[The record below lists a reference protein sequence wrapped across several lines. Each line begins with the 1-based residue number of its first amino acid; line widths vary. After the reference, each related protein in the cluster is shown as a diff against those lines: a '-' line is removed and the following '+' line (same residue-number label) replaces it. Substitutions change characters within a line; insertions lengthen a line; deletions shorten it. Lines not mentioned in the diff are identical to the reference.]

1 MVEAERPR
9 QRLVTLPFALVT
21 GATLAYFT
29 CLGALLPIVP
39 RYVEDELDGGGLA
52 VGVAVGAFAVSAAL
66 LRPWVGR
73 LGDVYGR
80 RILVVGGSAIAGLS
94 VLAYSLA
101 TSLGVLVALRLVTGD
116 RRSRRLRRR
125 RDRGAG
131 HGPRRPSG
139 RGGLVLLGGAVR
151 GAGHR
156 TVRRREAARSA
167 GLRGGLGLLR
177 RLRVR
182 GVRPRLAHALRH
194 RGHTQPHGPTSST
207 RAALGPG
214 LVLLLGLIPFTGF
227 AAFLALYGP
236 EIGIDDVGPVFA
248 LYAGLVLLIRITA
261 ARLPDR
267 LGWRIAS
274 TGALLSV
281 GTAAALIGLWASST
295 AVYIAT
301 VFMAMGM
308 SLLFPALFSAVM
320 NETPESERSQ
330 AVGTFSLFFD
340 LSQGLGAP
348 VLGLVVALSGSYRA
362 AFLTSTLAAV
372 GGFAAMRALHLR
384 AASLHLDDAE
394 TAHS

>member
-1 MVEAERPR
+1 MEAERPR

-80 RILVVGGSAIAGLS
+80 RILVVGGAAIAGLS

-101 TSLGVLVALRLVTGD
+101 TSLAALVALRLVTGIGEAAVFVGAATAVQDMAPDD
-116 RRSRRLRRR
+116 RRGEAASYFSVALY
-125 RDRGAG
+125 AG
-131 HGPRRPSG
+131 LAIGPFAG
-139 RGGLVLLGGAVR
+139 EKLL
-151 GAGHR
+151 
-156 TVRRREAARSA
+156 AARSFEAVWVFCAACAVVACVLGSRTPA
-167 GLRGGLGLLR
+167 GTVGTPS
-177 RLRVR
+177 
-182 GVRPRLAHALRH
+182 PRTHFFH
-194 RGHTQPHGPTSST
+194 

-320 NETPESERSQ
+320 NDTPESERSQ

-340 LSQGLGAP
+340 LSQGVGAP
-348 VLGLVVALSGSYRA
+348 LLGLVVALSGSYRL
-362 AFLTSTLAAV
+362 AFLSSTLAAL

>member
-1 MVEAERPR
+1 VPAERR
-9 QRLVTLPFALVT
+9 ERLVTLPFALVT

-80 RILVVGGSAIAGLS
+80 RILLVGGAAIAGTS
-94 VLAYSLA
+94 VLAYTLA
-101 TSLGVLVALRLVTGD
+101 TSLPALVGLRFVTGIGEAAVFVGAATAVQDMAPDDRRGEAASYFSVALYAGLAIGPFAGEKLLAAHGFKAVWIFCALCTLVACLLGTRT
-116 RRSRRLRRR
+116 
-125 RDRGAG
+125 
-131 HGPRRPSG
+131 PSG
-139 RGGLVLLGGAVR
+139 
-151 GAGHR
+151 
-156 TVRRREAARSA
+156 TVGDPTPREHF
-167 GLRGGLGLLR
+167 L
-177 RLRVR
+177 
-182 GVRPRLAHALRH
+182 H
-194 RGHTQPHGPTSST
+194 

-236 EIGIDDVGPVFA
+236 EIGIDDVGGVFA
-248 LYAGLVLLIRITA
+248 LYAGLVLLIRVGA

-267 LGWRIAS
+267 LGWRVAS
-274 TGALLSV
+274 SGALVSV
-281 GTAAALIGLWASST
+281 GIGAALIGLWSSSV
-295 AVYIAT
+295 AVYIST

-320 NETPESERSQ
+320 NDTPETQRSQ

-348 VLGLVVALSGSYRA
+348 ILGLVVALSGSYQA

-384 AASLHLDDAE
+384 AGRIALDEAE